1 MKFLCTLICSLWI
14 VNCFGQDFQ
23 VSSVSDPEIGSFTAA
38 DFNGD
43 GFVDIIA
50 IEFELNSAASIHL
63 YTNKKENTITFT
75 GKELYNKIPFSG
87 RPTSGDMDGDG
98 DVDVV
103 YNNSSDN
110 TLTLLQNDGTGT
122 FTQTPLGV
130 PGSTMLFVID
140 LDKDGDL
147 DIVGTRKN
155 PNFLHIYINN
165 GNLTFTATNIYIGTI
180 GPEAFDVA
188 DFDNDGDEDIL
199 VGVNDRFNIQVF
211 IYQNNGNGNY
221 VVKEFPTTGFGFLTN
236 IYADDVNK
244 DGKPDIL
251 VLTHEDVKILLN
263 KGSLTFEEKKLNTGD
278 ARLFTGAR
286 VVDLTGE
293 GQPDIVVASL
303 EGMQWYKNI
312 SLSDLT
318 YEQGVMNGVTGA
330 FYIASADLNNDNAYD
345 VITSNSS
352 LWLYENTIVQLPSG
366 SDDLLFENMLI
377 YPNPV
382 TDEIFFKD
390 LNGEGYTVTIYN
402 TTGQSVLHSTVIDG
416 KTNVATLHPG
426 IYMITLRVANGNP
439 AGRQKVIK
447 L

>member
-1 MKFLCTLICSLWI
+1 M

-63 YTNKKENTITFT
+63 YTNKKENTISFT

-130 PGSTMLFVID
+130 PGSTRLFVTD

-147 DIVGTRKN
+147 DMVGTRKN

-165 GNLTFTATNIYIGTI
+165 GNLTFTATNIYSGTI
-180 GPEAFDVA
+180 GPEAFDVS
-188 DFDNDGDEDIL
+188 DFDKDGDLDIL
-199 VGVNDRFNIQVF
+199 VGINDRFNTQVF
-211 IYQNNGNGNY
+211 IYQNNGNGTYTVNGI
-221 VVKEFPTTGFGFLTN
+221 PTSGFGSLSN
-236 IYADDVNK
+236 IYAADINN
-244 DGKPDIL
+244 DGNTDIL
-251 VLTHEDVKILLN
+251 VLTNEDVKILVN
-263 KGSLTFEEKKLNTGD
+263 KGTLTFEEKKLQTGD

-293 GQPDIVVASL
+293 GHPDIVVGSL
-303 EGMQWYKNI
+303 DGMQWYKNI
-312 SLSDLT
+312 SLTDLT
-318 YEQGVMNGVTGA
+318 YEQGVMNDVTGA
-330 FYIASADLNNDNAYD
+330 FYIASADLNNDNAND

-352 LWLYENTIVQLPSG
+352 LWLYQNKIVQLPSG
-366 SDDLLFENMLI
+366 SDDLGFENTLI

-382 TDEIFFKD
+382 TDEISFRD

-402 TTGQSVLHSTVIDG
+402 TTGQAVLQSTVIGG

-426 IYMITLRVANGNP
+426 IYKITLHDANGNP

>member
-1 MKFLCTLICSLWI
+1 MKFLCTLICSLWM

-63 YTNKKENTITFT
+63 YTNKKENTISFT

-110 TLTLLQNDGTGT
+110 TLTLLQNDGSGT

-130 PGSTMLFVID
+130 PGSTRLFVTD

-155 PNFLHIYINN
+155 PNTLHIYINN
-165 GNLTFTATNIYIGTI
+165 GNLTFTATNIYSGTI

-188 DFDNDGDEDIL
+188 DFDNDGDLDIL
-199 VGVNDRFNIQVF
+199 VGVNDRFNTQVF
-211 IYQNNGNGNY
+211 IYQNNGNGTY
-221 VVKEFPTTGFGFLTN
+221 TVKGFPTSGFGPLSN
-236 IYADDVNK
+236 IYAADINK
-244 DGKPDIL
+244 DGNTEIL
-251 VLTHEDVKILLN
+251 VLTNDDVKILVN
-263 KGSLTFEEKKLNTGD
+263 KGALTFEEKKLNTGD
-278 ARLFTGAR
+278 ASLITGAR

-293 GQPDIVVASL
+293 GYPDIVLGSL
-303 EGMQWYKNI
+303 KGMQWYKNV
-312 SLSDLT
+312 SLNDFIF
-318 YEQGVMNGVTGA
+318 EQGVMNTVTGA
-330 FYIASADLNNDNAYD
+330 FYIASVDLNNDGSKD

-352 LWLYENTIVQLPSG
+352 LWWYQNKIVQSPSG
-366 SDDLLFENMLI
+366 SDDLWFENTLI

-382 TDEIFFKD
+382 TEEMWFKD
-390 LNGEGYTVTIYN
+390 LRGDGYSVTFYN
-402 TTGQSVLHSTVIDG
+402 TTGQAVLHSTVIDG

-426 IYMITLRVANGNP
+426 IYMITLRDANGNP